1 MPTIEN
7 KIQQIYGFQALVPA
21 YPGASTPLA
30 EEARD
35 SFVNLAPHAKPEV
48 SGRKEAA

>member
-7 KIQQIYGFQALVPA
+7 KIQQISGLQALVPA
-21 YPGASTPLA
+21 YPGTSTLLA

-35 SFVNLAPHAKPEV
+35 SIVNLAPDARPEV